1 MAITA
6 AMRTQITELYVSLFG
21 RAPERDGLAFWVGKL
36 DAGATYAQI
45 AQQMFDV
52 DPARAYYP
60 KSSTNKELVEKFYS
74 NVLGR
79 AADADGVTFWT
90 GKFDAAGKVTVGD
103 VFSQIITA
111 VKGYTGTDQAAL
123 DSKALFLN
131 KVAVGEYYGFTLN
144 SNDVAGATTIM
155 ANVTKDPAS

>member
-6 AMRTQITELYVSLFG
+6 AMRTQVTELYVSLFG

-60 KSSTNKELVEKFYS
+60 KSSTNKELVE
-74 NVLGR
+74 
-79 AADADGVTFWT
+79 
-90 GKFDAAGKVTVGD
+90 
-103 VFSQIITA
+103 
-111 VKGYTGTDQAAL
+111 
-123 DSKALFLN
+123 
-131 KVAVGEYYGFTLN
+131 
-144 SNDVAGATTIM
+144 
-155 ANVTKDPAS
+155 

>member
-1 MAITA
+1 
-6 AMRTQITELYVSLFG
+6 
-21 RAPERDGLAFWVGKL
+21 FWVGKL

-111 VKGYTGTDQAAL
+111 VKG
-123 DSKALFLN
+123 
-131 KVAVGEYYGFTLN
+131 
-144 SNDVAGATTIM
+144 
-155 ANVTKDPAS
+155 